1 MKRNTFFVEWDRWQ
15 QRRFDGNFLENG
27 TFICFGSGLSL
38 QIENKQWEFK
48 NCRHFVMMMS
58 TWKYCSSYSFA
69 SLVIQHLKT
78 GHEFDMWTI
87 PSLSYKSAGPFE
99 KASWKA
105 LKFKQEKGIICEKF
119 PIHDGLS
126 SSIRCLMVSM
136 NKIGCPLKKSTKA
149 LLFKIP

>member
-1 MKRNTFFVEWDRWQ
+1 
-15 QRRFDGNFLENG
+15 
-27 TFICFGSGLSL
+27 
-38 QIENKQWEFK
+38 
-48 NCRHFVMMMS
+48 
-58 TWKYCSSYSFA
+58 
-69 SLVIQHLKT
+69 
-78 GHEFDMWTI
+78 MWTI

-136 NKIGCPLKKSTKA
+136 NKIE
-149 LLFKIP
+149 KIDQGATLQDTIENYISL